1 MNVGRID
8 FTRVGSDEVVGSYPY
23 SNGLRTLALVRLKRA
38 KNNEVIAD
46 TNAFGTYIA
55 FTAAELAGVPGVSL
69 PDAKDV
75 TPESLAM
82 MQLETDFV
90 LVEPE
95 ADEAGDS
102 TEVEENPT
110 GTSRASS

>member
-1 MNVGRID
+1 MDNGRIE
-8 FTRVGSDEVVGSYPY
+8 FTRVGSGEVIGSYPY

-46 TNAFGTYIA
+46 TNSFGTYIA
-55 FTAAELAGVPGVSL
+55 FTAAELAGVPGVEL

-95 ADEAGDS
+95 RDAPEDGA
-102 TEVEENPT
+102 EVEENPT
-110 GTSRASS
+110 ATSRASS

>member
-8 FTRVGSDEVVGSYPY
+8 FTRVGSDEVIGSYPY

-82 MQLETDFV
+82 LESACV
-90 LVEPE
+90 LVAPE